1 MGRMIDPKSMFSYIS
16 IKQIVEI
23 CGVDVTTARRW
34 KRGAICPPQHVVNY
48 LHAKYTGDLGFID
61 PAWRGWVL
69 RDGHLISPEDWQMSM
84 SDVLASRLHEAQLA
98 AWRHEVAKMRIE
110 LAAAQMAQ
118 MDEQPAPDEWDLSI
132 LSA

>member
-1 MGRMIDPKSMFSYIS
+1 MLEPKDVLYGLS

-34 KRGAICPPQHVVNY
+34 KRGAICPPQHLLEYLAAKVN
-48 LHAKYTGDLGFID
+48 GDLSFLD

-69 RDGHLISPEDWQMSM
+69 RHGALISPEGWQMTM

-98 AWRHEVAKMRIE
+98 AWRREVRIIKAKLEEIE
-110 LAAAQMAQ
+110 RGGYI
-118 MDEQPAPDEWDLSI
+118 DQPLPDEWDVEI
-132 LSA
+132 LAG